1 MTKKKTEEKKPL
13 DLTTE
18 EAIEQLFPPEAIDHL
33 KHVARE
39 SEEKKRN
46 VGRSAKS
53 SRKE

>member
-13 DLTTE
+13 DLTTD
-18 EAIEQLFPPEAIDHL
+18 EAANQLFPQEVIDHL
-33 KHVARE
+33 KHVVRE
-39 SEEKKRN
+39 SDEKKSS